1 MKKKLEIY
9 FCEHCKKVFN
19 SVDKLLFVEEK
30 EVRGFCQE
38 ACIEKFYFPLIDYF
52 NNFEKNIRAELKVQ
66 DEDAVAALNQVGEL
80 DQYLLNPSEVWVV
93 SSQLGD
99 QFFTYIKNV
108 EIKNQMYYLITITL
122 TYQKKPSFVFL
133 MTATQSQE
141 VVKRFRQGEPV
152 ENISQYQQQVSR
164 DHKNKDLFMGAA
176 DLDQLEPSI
185 REFLESKKS
194 TFLSWILKNHSL
206 DDIEIESYVNYMHF
220 IRTTLEDPDEIY
232 RWTDDEGDTMLTYI
246 KGGEQEGICFYY
258 LVICSHQQQ
267 DNGHNMALP
276 ILTFPTRNSAI
287 YNNFKKGDRIS
298 GNLKNLN

>member
-9 FCEHCKKVFN
+9 FCEQCKKVFN
-19 SVDKLLFVEEK
+19 SVENLLFVEEK

-52 NNFEKNIRAELKVQ
+52 NGLEKNIRAELKVT
-66 DEDAVAALNQVGEL
+66 DEDAIAVLNQVGEL
-80 DQYLLNPSEVWVV
+80 DQYLLNPSEVWVI
-93 SSQLGD
+93 SSQLED
-99 QFFTYIKNV
+99 QFFTFIKNV
-108 EIKNQMYYLITITL
+108 EINHQVYYLITITL
-122 TYQKKPSFVFL
+122 TYQKRPSFVFL
-133 MTATQSQE
+133 MTATQSLE
-141 VVKRFRQGEPV
+141 VVKRFRQGLPV
-152 ENISQYQQQVSR
+152 ENIALYQQQSNS
-164 DHKNKDLFMGAA
+164 DKKNKDLFMGAT
-176 DLDQLEPSI
+176 DLDQLEPAI

-194 TFLSWILKNHSL
+194 TFLSWILKNHSAE
-206 DDIEIESYVNYMHF
+206 DIEIESYVNYMHF

-232 RWTDDEGDTMLTYI
+232 RWTDDEGDIMLTYI

-258 LVICSHQQQ
+258 LVICSHQQS

-287 YNNFKKGDRIS
+287 YNNFKKGERIS